1 MFSEPTRREILAR
14 AVVNAWRNGEPTGL
28 LLSALYQECGM
39 CKTMADIEA
48 QKSSHYRPE
57 S

>member
-1 MFSEPTRREILAR
+1 MSAEPTRREILAR
-14 AVVNAWRNGEPTGL
+14 AVVDAWRNGEPTGL

-39 CKTMADIEA
+39 CRTLADMEA
-48 QKSSHYRPE
+48 RRSSHYLSE